1 MQGKKTYQEKLFI
14 NFQLS
19 NHIPSDNLYRRINEV
34 VDFDFLYKLTKKY
47 YGSDGQKSIDPVVF
61 MKLMLVGFL
70 ENLNSDRRII
80 NTLGLRL
87 DVRFFVGYNLDE
99 ELPWH
104 STLSRTRKLYGE
116 DVFDELFAR
125 ILKQC
130 VNKGMVSGRR
140 QAIDGVFIKAN
151 ASLDSL
157 VLKEVLADAVAYNK
171 ELRSNE
177 EESTL
182 KPPNSDDQP
191 AEENY
196 NALKPKKNPT
206 NKTHYSPTDPD
217 ARMSVKTGKVPAMNY
232 LGQVCVDTA
241 SHVITHAHAFKAD
254 QGDSSCLPEVLI
266 GLIENLKSND
276 LKFEEVVADKGY
288 SSGKALKALEENG
301 IKGYIPNRPQFIYKR
316 EDFTFNSIENHYTC
330 QNGKQLTY
338 RGITWDGDYSN
349 HNYRIKKS
357 ECEGCLF
364 KEQCSAWT
372 KTGAKIKETTDKP
385 YYNRMHLRMQTRK
398 ASILMKKRQSTV
410 EPVIG
415 TLVNYLGIKKVYSRG
430 LPQVN
435 KCMTMAAVAYNLKK
449 MLKHK
454 SRSIKKNVIKLKKT
468 IKGRFKR
475 TLHYTIR
482 LFITNRGYSYQLS
495 FS

>member
-1 MQGKKTYQEKLFI
+1 MQGKKTYQEKLFL

-19 NHIPSDNLYRRINEV
+19 NHIPQDNLYRRINEV
-34 VDFDFLYKLTKKY
+34 VDFNFLYKATKKY

-70 ENLNSDRRII
+70 ENLNSDRSII
-80 NTLGLRL
+80 NALGLRL
-87 DVRFFVGYNLDE
+87 DVRFFVGYDLDE

-116 DVFDELFAR
+116 EVFEELFAR

-130 VNKGMVSGRR
+130 VNRGMVSGRR
-140 QAIDGVFIKAN
+140 QAIDSVFIKAN

-157 VLKEVLADAVAYNK
+157 VLKEVLEEAAAYNK
-171 ELRSNE
+171 ELCSNE
-177 EESTL
+177 DEPIS
-182 KPPNSDDQP
+182 KPYDSDGQQTKED
-191 AEENY
+191 Y
-196 NALKPKKNPT
+196 NLLKPKKNPT

-217 ARMSVKTGKVPAMNY
+217 ARISVKTGKVSAMNY

-241 SHVITHAHAFKAD
+241 SHVITHVQAFRAD
-254 QGDSSCLPEVLI
+254 RGDSSCLPEILI
-266 GLIENLKSND
+266 GLIENLKIND

-288 SSGKALKALEENG
+288 SSGKALKALDENG

-316 EDFTFNSIENHYTC
+316 EDFAFNSIENHYTC

-338 RGITWDGDYSN
+338 RGIAKDGDYFN
-349 HNYRIKKS
+349 HTYRLNKA
-357 ECEGCLF
+357 ECKECQF
-364 KEQCSAWT
+364 REQCSAYT
-372 KTGAKIKETTDKP
+372 KKGTRIKETIDKP

-415 TLVNYLGIKKVYSRG
+415 TLVCYLGIKKVYSRG
-430 LPQVN
+430 LAQAN
-435 KCMTMAAVAYNLKK
+435 KCLTMAAIAYNLKK
-449 MLKHK
+449 MLKY
-454 SRSIKKNVIKLKKT
+454 RPEIIKKGIKRSGKAEKGPFYHFIQRVLELINSILK
-468 IKGRFKR
+468 
-475 TLHYTIR
+475 YP
-482 LFITNRGYSYQLS
+482 NQLY